1 MRHLVRAVLALL
13 ALPLTALAQL
23 APDTVA
29 AAPRPQP
36 AVFAYLQYGDTI
48 AMEAVYGDRTIVR
61 GVYVIPKQGRIVWDH
76 ALDDSS
82 TPGLLTLSFFPPA
95 DQGDIILRQIDF
107 GAQAD
112 SMIVTAQDRD
122 GRAMETH
129 ASRDRAVAVFGRS
142 LTHIAYLGFHAVQA
156 RRPALPF
163 YLTSSGK
170 TVEATVQAFGETLAM
185 SVDGLRI
192 ESDWE
197 GGALREVRVPSQGL
211 VVRRLLTP

>member
-1 MRHLVRAVLALL
+1 
-13 ALPLTALAQL
+13 
-23 APDTVA
+23 
-29 AAPRPQP
+29 
-36 AVFAYLQYGDTI
+36 
-48 AMEAVYGDRTIVR
+48 
-61 GVYVIPKQGRIVWDH
+61 
-76 ALDDSS
+76 
-82 TPGLLTLSFFPPA
+82 
-95 DQGDIILRQIDF
+95 
-107 GAQAD
+107 
-112 SMIVTAQDRD
+112 MIVTAQDRD